1 MELRYYLGIVWKWA
15 WLIALSVII
24 AAASSYF
31 ASKAATPL
39 YRTSTTLMVGR
50 VTQNPDPNSGDLYT
64 GQQLAYTYIQLVTR
78 EPVLQGALDSL
89 GLNMNWQA
97 LRGQVSAAIVY
108 NTQLLQINVID
119 NDPYRAKVL
128 ADAVALQLIL
138 QSPAGPNAANQ
149 EEASFIQAQIGDLK
163 EKINTAQESLRSLKQ
178 ELDASNS
185 ARQIQDLQNQIA
197 VLDTKIS
204 NWQATYSQLLTTIQ
218 GGDVNTLSVIEE
230 ASIPTRPISPNVRT
244 NVMIAAVIGLVLAAG
259 GVFVIEYLDDT
270 IKSVD
275 DVQRHL
281 NLSTIGS
288 IPRFFGSDYPSKLVV
303 INYPLSPIAEAFR
316 ALRMRIQLS
325 SIGAPFHS
333 IIFVSPN
340 PKEGK
345 SICLANLA
353 IIMAQAGMRVI
364 LVDAD
369 LRRPVQHQIF
379 GLNNESGLSN
389 IILHPL
395 MLNIVSQTAPNPS
408 QKKTSSGMKSG
419 SNLNPLIRGT
429 VSSSVI
435 AHSSTEITPD
445 KSRRLVLDNLQNTQ
459 IENLRLL
466 SSGPIQPN
474 PAELLE
480 PSQMNRIIEILK
492 SDSDMILFDS
502 PAFLLVADAVLLAT
516 LVDKVVM
523 VNDSSVTR
531 VHDARKTVEDLRRVG
546 ANIIGVVLNR
556 HAIGSGR
563 YQYYEYY
570 HANGKNNKLREW
582 KLPFRRKQKI
592 SSTEMDQEVN

>member
-24 AAASSYF
+24 AATSSYF

-97 LRGQVSAAIVY
+97 LKGQVNAAIIHQ
-108 NTQLLQINVID
+108 TQLLEINVID

-128 ADAVALQLIL
+128 ADAIAYQLIL
-138 QSPAGPNAANQ
+138 QSPAGPNSGNEDEAA
-149 EEASFIQAQIGDLK
+149 FIQMQIEDLK
-163 EKINTAQESLRSLKQ
+163 EKVSTGQEEVRQLKQ

-185 ARQIQDLQNQIA
+185 ARQIQDLQNQID
-197 VLDTKIS
+197 VLDTKVS
-204 NWQATYSQLLTTIQ
+204 GWQSTYSQLLATIQ
-218 GGDVNTLSVIEE
+218 GGNVNALSVVEP
-230 ASIPTRPISPNVRT
+230 APIPTVPISPNVMM
-244 NVMIAAVIGLVLAAG
+244 NVLMAAVIGLVLAAG

-281 NLSTIGS
+281 NLSTIAS
-288 IPRFFGSDYPSKLVV
+288 IPRFRGSDYPSKLVTL
-303 INYPLSPIAEAFR
+303 NYPLSPISEAFR

-325 SIGAPFHS
+325 SIGEPFHT

-345 SICLANLA
+345 SMCLANLA
-353 IIMAQAGMRVI
+353 IILAQGGMRVI

-369 LRRPVQHQIF
+369 LRRPVQHLFF
-379 GLNNESGLSN
+379 GLHNESGLSN
-389 IILHPL
+389 IILHPKMSNL
-395 MLNIVSQTAPNPS
+395 LIQPPNPS
-408 QKKTSSGMKSG
+408 QKKMPSGMKPG
-419 SNLNPLIRGT
+419 SNPNPLIKRAA
-429 VSSSVI
+429 SSSGI
-435 AHSSTEITPD
+435 THSSAEID
-445 KSRRLVLDNLQNTQ
+445 ADQSRRLVLDNLQNTQ

-546 ANIIGVVLNR
+546 ANIIGVILNR

-570 HANGKNNKLREW
+570 HDNGKNKKLREW
-582 KLPFRRKQKI
+582 KLPFRKKQKI
-592 SSTEMDQEVN
+592 SSTEMDQEYN

>member
-97 LRGQVSAAIVY
+97 LRGQVSASIVY

-149 EEASFIQAQIGDLK
+149 EEASFIQAQIEDLK
-163 EKINTAQESLRSLKQ
+163 EKINIAQESSRSLKQ

-288 IPRFFGSDYPSKLVV
+288 IPRFHGSDYSSNLVTLL
-303 INYPLSPIAEAFR
+303 YPLSPIAEAFR

-325 SIGAPFHS
+325 SIGTPFHT

-369 LRRPVQHQIF
+369 LRRPVQHLIF

-395 MLNIVSQTAPNPS
+395 MANITQSEPNPS
-408 QKKTSSGMKSG
+408 QKKISSGMKSG
-419 SNLNPLIRGT
+419 SNPNPLIKRT
-429 VSSSVI
+429 ASSGII
-435 AHSSTEITPD
+435 ARSSAEINPD
-445 KSRRLVLDNLQNTQ
+445 QSRRLVLDNLQNTQ

-492 SDSDMILFDS
+492 SDADMILFDS

-523 VNDSSVTR
+523 VNDSAVTR

-570 HANGKNNKLREW
+570 HKNGSNKKLREW
-582 KLPFRRKQKI
+582 KLPFRSKRKI
-592 SSTEMDQEVN
+592 SSTEIDQEFN